1 MNQNFNF
8 PKALTDK
15 YDVAPSLRPAMTE
28 FPKSL
33 GTYKIDLSKEDCVRL
48 VDTLVNTYP
57 DQKYFTLKSKK
68 SSPAAGK
75 E

>member
-1 MNQNFNF
+1 MATNNF

-15 YDVAPSLRPAMTE
+15 YDVDPTLRPALTE

-33 GTYKIDLSKEDCVRL
+33 GTYRIDLSKDDCVRL
-48 VDTLVNTYP
+48 VDALVSTYP

-68 SSPAAGK
+68 PAPAAGK